1 MANRAFP
8 GAQASHGNAPPP
20 FEGGV
25 PVSSAEESQPV
36 VNGRDLAAPPVAS
49 QVAPP
54 TSESAFRNGG
64 GPPPLQMGS
73 DVRGAAP
80 RPPQTFAP
88 MEVDSRD
95 RSAAPGRPAP
105 SLSGRSVAGEDEERH
120 AAERTPVIAHLHG
133 RREPSY
139 RPGSSSGAGRQD
151 EWSRDRPDRAI
162 SNYNPSPRVSPTAS
176 RTNASY
182 APRSHLDSR
191 VETSPRSMRRSPA
204 YDYGRHGS
212 TGVDARHAQLS
223 QHQSSDRLSAR
234 DIGDRTRGSSTSRYS
249 ESGYDAERIRMD
261 ERRRGEL
268 QEHSRARLEEDKPS
282 SLTTGGHTRASEDA
296 KKSSRAASPVRPMS
310 SHSRPGS
317 SRRKKK
323 SVKATA
329 AEKQQE
335 REAELARQAEAEKAA
350 HVKPASPPRSRVI
363 DEGKSDR
370 LLLDFC

>member
-1 MANRAFP
+1 
-8 GAQASHGNAPPP
+8 
-20 FEGGV
+20 
-25 PVSSAEESQPV
+25 
-36 VNGRDLAAPPVAS
+36 
-49 QVAPP
+49 
-54 TSESAFRNGG
+54 
-64 GPPPLQMGS
+64 
-73 DVRGAAP
+73 
-80 RPPQTFAP
+80 
-88 MEVDSRD
+88 
-95 RSAAPGRPAP
+95 
-105 SLSGRSVAGEDEERH
+105 
-120 AAERTPVIAHLHG
+120 
-133 RREPSY
+133 
-139 RPGSSSGAGRQD
+139 
-151 EWSRDRPDRAI
+151 
-162 SNYNPSPRVSPTAS
+162 
-176 RTNASY
+176 
-182 APRSHLDSR
+182 
-191 VETSPRSMRRSPA
+191 
-204 YDYGRHGS
+204 
-212 TGVDARHAQLS
+212 
-223 QHQSSDRLSAR
+223 
-234 DIGDRTRGSSTSRYS
+234 
-249 ESGYDAERIRMD
+249 MD